1 MKNNLSFVDFY
12 NKHGISPVSQNISNL
27 EEHFKRRNS
36 LLTSLGIPAIFVKG
50 SSVLEFGPGS
60 GHNATYIASLSPN
73 RYHLVD
79 GSDVGIR
86 ETERLLSGYEI
97 HNFKAMHSLFLDY
110 KSSFLFDIVW
120 AEGCIPHQSDPIS
133 ILEYLS
139 SFTNKSGI
147 FVITTINGI
156 SHLSETIRRLA
167 SHIHINSIESISEK
181 VNVIRPLHRK
191 HLQHLKGMSRP
202 IDDWILDV
210 IIQPLHKSKLL
221 SIPDAINVL
230 QNEYDIYGSSP
241 KFITDW
247 RWYKEVVGVD
257 RGFNQTALDSY
268 YQNNLNLIDYR
279 FEFSEHSPEYGV
291 NLEKLCSKSWDV
303 MRLIQDGDSE
313 QWGVFTNL
321 LNDIS
326 NLVEIKSPVTA
337 KAISEASSW
346 LQDGAPINQ
355 ELKYF
360 PEWWGR
366 GQQYVSFI
374 RK

>member
-1 MKNNLSFVDFY
+1 
-12 NKHGISPVSQNISNL
+12 
-27 EEHFKRRNS
+27 
-36 LLTSLGIPAIFVKG
+36 
-50 SSVLEFGPGS
+50 
-60 GHNATYIASLSPN
+60 
-73 RYHLVD
+73 
-79 GSDVGIR
+79 
-86 ETERLLSGYEI
+86 
-97 HNFKAMHSLFLDY
+97 
-110 KSSFLFDIVW
+110 
-120 AEGCIPHQSDPIS
+120 
-133 ILEYLS
+133 
-139 SFTNKSGI
+139 
-147 FVITTINGI
+147 
-156 SHLSETIRRLA
+156 
-167 SHIHINSIESISEK
+167 
-181 VNVIRPLHRK
+181 
-191 HLQHLKGMSRP
+191 MSRP